1 MKKASRALRLAV
13 AVAVLALI
21 AGAGGV
27 WLYRAE
33 LAARTAIAILEQR
46 GFGPVELTVHHVGL
60 HSARASGL
68 SLYGGAVR
76 ASSLVLTFDP
86 GDLYAGR
93 ARTMEI
99 EGLRTTVEVKGG
111 NIEVGGRPLPASTA
125 SGSSPGSPLVP
136 VSSITLRDVDISAT

>member
-60 HSARASGL
+60 HSARASSL

-76 ASSLVLTFDP
+76 ASSLVLTFGP
-86 GDLYAGR
+86 GDLYVEIGR
-93 ARTMEI
+93 AH
-99 EGLRTTVEVKGG
+99 V
-111 NIEVGGRPLPASTA
+111 
-125 SGSSPGSPLVP
+125 
-136 VSSITLRDVDISAT
+136 